1 MNTEQLNQQFE
12 PIYRA
17 NPDAVKSYMEI
28 IADSVCIAIKK
39 QAGPFTDA
47 MLFEQ
52 VRPSIPNAAD
62 LGICPALANGIAR
75 RIIGQTIE
83 HFSRPLLDTETE
95 RRLLTQ
101 IAETM
106 EKHGFKTAGEAI
118 AYLHRQQIN

>member
-62 LGICPALANGIAR
+62 LGICPALADGLARLLIA
-75 RIIGQTIE
+75 QTIE
-83 HFSRPLLDTETE
+83 QLSFPEAE
-95 RRLLTQ
+95 RNRLSQ

-106 EKHGFKTAGEAI
+106 KKHGFKTAGEAT